1 MFWNDLSKPC
11 SCGRA
16 PSKQRSSW
24 NVWHPERFK
33 HSRVKV
39 DSSTSWKATWFQ
51 QETLKQSI
59 AALSWLLVFSWCCS
73 ILAFLRLAAGY
84 TWIALLGAL
93 PPQRHRGS
101 SPRVSLRNHTVSGWN
116 KSEEKEKW
124 YDHMIRLDI
133 WCEMSFWNFLVLT
146 CWTCKLSWAAFGQEF
161 SVWQH
166 QLIRYR
172 FTPWISGSFP
182 IQRSHW
188 YNTEVWKRDVTT
200 SPRHRRNSWES
211 LWRSWLSGTCQ
222 VFGVF
227 FSRRVRKLTGSRR
240 SSKIS
245 GSRLVKHYQMI

>member
-1 MFWNDLSKPC
+1 M
-11 SCGRA
+11 
-16 PSKQRSSW
+16 
-24 NVWHPERFK
+24 WHPERFK

-39 DSSTSWKATWFQ
+39 DSSTSWKQLDSNKKLQNNPLLYCHGCLFFMV
-51 QETLKQSI
+51 LFNLSI
-59 AALSWLLVFSWCCS
+59 
-73 ILAFLRLAAGY
+73 LRLAAGY
-84 TWIALLGAL
+84 TWIALLGAS
-93 PPQRHRGS
+93 PPQQHRWS
-101 SPRVSLRNHTVSGWN
+101 SPRVSLRNHTVSGWT

-124 YDHMIRLDI
+124 YDHMISLDI
-133 WCEMSFWNFLVLT
+133 WCEMSFWNSLVLT

-172 FTPWISGSFP
+172 FTPWISRSFL

-211 LWRSWLSGTCQ
+211 LWRSWFSGTCP
-222 VFGVF
+222 VFLCVCVCVF
-227 FSRRVRKLTGSRR
+227 PGWCRNWRA
-240 SSKIS
+240 S